1 VRLVLDWDGT
11 VTDRD
16 TLVAVVLRFG
26 DKAVFDRLDG
36 EIGRTRTQHQVIAR
50 EVETL
55 DATLDEMTGYLLETV
70 RVRAG
75 FRELAERYQPTIVSA
90 GFHELI
96 GPLLVREGIELDVH
110 ANRLESTGAGGW
122 RAVFADTRSCPVC
135 GEACKRA
142 AMLAGGA
149 PVTFVGDGVSDCCA
163 ALGAD
168 RVFARDWLAQWL
180 DERAAPYELWHD
192 FHELARTIAR

>member
-1 VRLVLDWDGT
+1 MRLVLDWDGT
-11 VTDRD
+11 VTERD

-36 EIGRTRTQHQVIAR
+36 EIGRTQTQHQVIAA
-50 EVETL
+50 EVATL
-55 DATLDEMTGYLLETV
+55 DATLAEMTEYLLDTV
-70 RVRAG
+70 PVRAG
-75 FRELAERYQPTIVSA
+75 FRELAACHQPTIVSA

-96 GPLLVREGIELDVH
+96 EPLLAREGIELDVH
-110 ANRLESTGAGGW
+110 ANRLEPTGAGW
-122 RAVFADTRSCPVC
+122 RAVFSDTRPCPVC
-135 GEACKRA
+135 GEACKRG

-168 RVFARDWLAQWL
+168 RVFARDWLADWL
-180 DERAAPYELWHD
+180 DERGAPYESWHD
-192 FHELARTIAR
+192 FHELARTIAS

>member
-1 VRLVLDWDGT
+1 MLDWDGT
-11 VTDRD
+11 VTERD

-36 EIGRTRTQHQVIAR
+36 EIGRTMTQHEVIAL

-55 DATLDEMTGYLLETV
+55 DATLDEMTRYLLDTV
-70 RVRAG
+70 SVRAG
-75 FRELAERYQPTIVSA
+75 FRELAERHRPTIVSA
-90 GFHELI
+90 GFRELI
-96 GPLLVREGIELDVH
+96 EPLLAREGIELDVH
-110 ANRLESTGAGGW
+110 ANRLEPTATGW
-122 RAVFADTRSCPVC
+122 RAVFSDTRPCPVC

-142 AMLAGGA
+142 AMLAGGS

-168 RVFARDWLAQWL
+168 RIFARDWLAGWL
-180 DERAAPYELWHD
+180 DERGVPYEPWHD
-192 FHELARTIAR
+192 FHELARTIAS